1 MGSALD
7 GLTPSNRELLEINRK
22 RRDLFRLRPE
32 LIYPWWRRC
41 GVKLLL
47 VTDGGLDFDQGDFGL
62 STFVHIMQN
71 DAPSYVRFQLT
82 LAHLGTTVT
91 DAQVMKGAAGIVRSL
106 KGFRFDVPD
115 HFDPNMYDE
124 VWLFGIETFYHSG
137 IYTERA
143 VAPAQYPADRLGDGE
158 LKALSAHMN
167 RGGGV
172 FATGDHGRLGKGMC
186 GSVTRVR
193 SMRYWDDYIRPGS
206 TESEVS
212 MAGPNRND
220 TNQLGDAG
228 TQFSDQSDDIPQPLD
243 LTLYSTRVNFLKK
256 ARYPHPVLCGRDGRI
271 EVLPDHP
278 HEGECRIPPD
288 LTQVYPFD
296 GSEEYPVQPGT
307 AHRVS
312 PDVIAKS
319 HVPAGNTADLNG
331 SKAPTIAQTFGA
343 ISAYDGHLANC
354 GRVVCDA
361 TWHHFINV
369 NLIGI
374 VEGGG
379 FDQFSRPGEDP
390 NKHDGFL
397 STASGRAVLDKIK
410 NYYTNIGV
418 WIAPPSV
425 HQCFHRTFWWQLIY
439 ADRIMEAALVD
450 PNVPFEKIP
459 KEVFLAIGIHARDV
473 LGRRASQC
481 QTLEWMFP
489 WIFKLMPEFVPWVN
503 PWDPIIQKENDP
515 RPLPFLD
522 PWPIISVAIGAAIVT
537 LRQKFPYPP
546 EKIDSRMDQ
555 EAEKII
561 LDGAKHGLALAMHSM
576 TAELRG
582 FAQALSLKL

>member
-1 MGSALD
+1 MGTATV
-7 GLTPSNRELLEINRK
+7 GIAPSNLELLEINRK
-22 RRDLFRLRPE
+22 RRDTFRFHPE

-41 GVKLLL
+41 GVKVLL
-47 VTDGGLDFDQGDFGL
+47 VTDGGLDYGQGDFGL

-82 LAHLGTTVT
+82 LAHLRPGVT
-91 DAQVMKGAAGIVRSL
+91 DAQVMKDAAGIVRSL

-124 VWLFGIETFYHSG
+124 VWLFGIETNFHNGFYA
-137 IYTERA
+137 ERSA
-143 VAPAQYPADRLGDGE
+143 NPGQYPADRLGDAE
-158 LKALSAHMN
+158 LRNLSAHMK

-172 FATGDHGRLGKGMC
+172 FATGDHGRLGKALC
-186 GSVTRVR
+186 GSVVRVR
-193 SMRYWDDYIRPGS
+193 NMRYWDDFIRPDT

-212 MAGPNRND
+212 MSGPYRND

-228 TQFSDQSDDIPQPLD
+228 TQFSDQSDDIPQTLD
-243 LTLYSTRVNFLKK
+243 LTLYSTRVHVLKK

-271 EVLPDHP
+271 TVLPDHP

-288 LTQVYPFD
+288 LALKDPADGSDEYPF
-296 GSEEYPVQPGT
+296 QTGT
-307 AHRVS
+307 TDRVS

-319 HVPAGNTADLNG
+319 RVPAGNTADLNG
-331 SKAPTIAQTFGA
+331 SKQATVAQTFGA
-343 ISAYDGHLANC
+343 ISAYDGRLADR

-361 TWHHFINV
+361 TWHHFVNV

-374 VEGGG
+374 VEGGL
-379 FDQFSRPGEDP
+379 FDQFDRPGEDP

-418 WIAPPSV
+418 WIAPKKV
-425 HQCFHRTFWWQLIY
+425 HECIHRTFWWQLIY

-459 KEVFLAIGIHARDV
+459 KEVFFSIGVHARDV

-481 QTLEWMFP
+481 QTIEWMIP
-489 WIFKLMPEFVPWVN
+489 WIIKVMPEFVPWVN
-503 PWDPIIQKENDP
+503 PWDPVIRKENDP
-515 RPLPFLD
+515 LPLPFLD
-522 PWPIISVAIGAAIVT
+522 PWPVISVALGAAIVA
-537 LRQKFPYPP
+537 LRQKYPYPP
-546 EKIDSRMDQ
+546 EKIDDKMDGLA
-555 EAEKII
+555 EAIAA
-561 LDGAKHGLALAMHSM
+561 DGGKHGLSLAQQSM
-576 TAELRG
+576 TAELGLFVR
-582 FAQALSLKL
+582 ALSLKV